1 MIFALNKFAFLKSEF
16 EKLQAKGLLSKAQ
29 SELLLSAYEDKKD
42 KNTAL
47 LLVLGFVFVA
57 LALLLLVAYN
67 WQELSNLIKTSLLL
81 ALLLCSQLGV
91 YLSKTKA
98 FINAFAI
105 LSNFVLLAN
114 LALLSQIYH
123 LGDNTPLAFLSVA
136 LLTLLQ
142 AWALKSF
149 LVFIQSLAFALV
161 YFCLGFDEFAFS
173 SFFIIFVLISFVVN
187 AFKNSKFLA
196 FFNFFSLCAY
206 VYFSPVLL
214 DGLSAYFGSFYIYFP
229 YLTCFALVFLS
240 LKSHENLAFFM
251 LILVFL
257 ASSMEGFDLAN
268 FDFVYTFDTIVRIF
282 KENLFCWLLSFLLIL
297 NLLLKRYFLAFLA
310 LVVLILLCMPSAF
323 VTLIASF
330 ASLVLGVY
338 LLTKGHL
345 WLGLFDILALAFI
358 RYVDLIGDYLG
369 ASAIFLLFALV
380 IFAFLGLKK
389 LKQNKGRIL

>member
-1 MIFALNKFAFLKSEF
+1 MIFALNKFTFLKSEF

-47 LLVLGFVFVA
+47 FLVLGFVFVA

-81 ALLLCSQLGV
+81 VLLLCSQLGV

-98 FINAFAI
+98 FLNAFAF

-142 AWALKSF
+142 AWVLKSF
-149 LVFIQSLAFALV
+149 LVFAQSLAFALV
-161 YFCLGFDEFAFS
+161 YFCLGFDEFEFS
-173 SFFIIFVLISFVVN
+173 SFFIIFVLISLAVN
-187 AFKNSKFLA
+187 AFKNSQFLA

-206 VYFSPVLL
+206 VYFSPFLFDAFNAHFSSSCL
-214 DGLSAYFGSFYIYFP
+214 YFA
-229 YLTCFALVFLS
+229 CFALVFLS
-240 LKSHENLAFFM
+240 LKSHENLAFFTLM
-251 LILVFL
+251 LAFLVLSMDNFEFVSIDFNLHTFIL
-257 ASSMEGFDLAN
+257 
-268 FDFVYTFDTIVRIF
+268 IF
-282 KENLFCWLLSFLLIL
+282 KENSFCWLLSFLLIF

-310 LVVLILLCMPSAF
+310 LAILILILVSGAF
-323 VTLIASF
+323 ITLFASF
-330 ASLVLGVY
+330 ISLILGVY

-345 WLGLFDILALAFI
+345 WLGLFGILALAFI
-358 RYVDLIGDYLG
+358 RYVNLIGDYLS
-369 ASAIFLLFALV
+369 ASGIFLLFALA
-380 IFAFLGLKK
+380 IFTFIGLKK
-389 LKQNKGRIL
+389 LKQNKGRNL